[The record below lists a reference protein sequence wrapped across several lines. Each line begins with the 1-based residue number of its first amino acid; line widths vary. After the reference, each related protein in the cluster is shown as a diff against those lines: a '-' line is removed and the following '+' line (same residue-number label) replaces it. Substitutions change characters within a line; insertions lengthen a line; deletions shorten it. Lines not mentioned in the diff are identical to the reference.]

1 MKKRTVAAALTA
13 AMMMGTMATTAV
25 QAEEMVTVSLYIPTL
40 ANYSEDAIVQVQDA
54 MNVLLAEKYGIQVEL
69 QYTEIGNFEQVINLA
84 MTTDELDV
92 TCFFTENGGLGKYV
106 NNGQLLDITEM
117 YADATE
123 EFKATFTEEEIIALT
138 RNGSLWGVPRKYQYG
153 GKGVVVMNAAMVEEM
168 GIDPSTVDSM
178 DALGEVLYQVKEKYP
193 EVIPLVPQSG
203 AEMTWM
209 GPWDPSVGQA
219 QFLSAENPDST
230 EIKNI
235 FELDSFAEFCG
246 YTNKWYNDGLIMAD
260 ALSNTMEG
268 TSLVS
273 AGTAF
278 AVFHNADIDPL
289 EMFYPGTVTSA
300 DIFPAAAQCASI
312 GNLAYGISTN
322 SAHPEE
328 SFTLLQAIYT
338 DAELATLLGFGIE
351 GEHWAYD
358 ENGRAVYPEGVTAEN
373 EPYGGFTA
381 SATYPNYL
389 LFPVRASA
397 TTDDYAATVAE
408 WNANVNVTEFLGWVF
423 DTTEYADFVTAYANL
438 EEKYLNPLETGTIAL
453 EDVLPDIQKELE
465 AIGFYEICAEA
476 QAQFDEFNAQ

>member
-1 MKKRTVAAALTA
+1 MKKRIVAATLIA

-40 ANYSEDAIVQVQDA
+40 ANYSEDAIAQVQDA
-54 MNVLLAEKYGIQVEL
+54 MKVLLSEKYGIQVDL

-117 YADATE
+117 FANATE
-123 EFKATFTEEEIIALT
+123 EFKATFAEEEIIALT
-138 RNGSLWGVPRKYQYG
+138 RNGGLWGVPRKYQYG

-168 GIDPSTVDSM
+168 GIDPASIDSM

-193 EVIPLVPQSG
+193 DIYPLVPQSG
-203 AEMTWM
+203 SEMTWKAE
-209 GPWDPSVGQA
+209 WQASVGLT
-219 QFLSAENPDST
+219 QFLYAEDFDAT
-230 EIKNI
+230 EAESL

-273 AGTAF
+273 AGSAF
-278 AVFHNADIDPL
+278 AVLHNADIDPL
-289 EMFYPGTVTSA
+289 EMFYPGTVSSA
-300 DIFPAAAQCASI
+300 TIYEPGADPGNI

-358 ENGRAVYPEGVTAEN
+358 ENGKAVYPEGITAEN

-389 LFPVRASA
+389 LFPVRATA
-397 TTDDYAATVAE
+397 TTDDYVTTIAE
-408 WNANVNVTEFLGWVF
+408 WQASLNLSEFMGYVF
-423 DTTEYADFVTAYANL
+423 DTTEYTDFVTAYANL
-438 EEKYLNPLETGTIAL
+438 EEKYKDPLMTGSIAL
-453 EDVLPDIQKELE
+453 EDVLPSIQEELE
-465 AIGFYEICAEA
+465 AIGFYEIRDKA
-476 QAQFDEFNAQ
+476 QAEIDAFLAQ